1 MTAKLTTVSDYEA
14 AIAALDDDE
23 RDALKLDEEMHWLLA
38 GGIFCD
44 VFQRRGLGPYCK
56 SLADGD
62 PTAAP
67 LPSHAANGNAKSNF
81 LTALE
86 AAEGRSRRGLVAVC
100 RLWGRFWYFGCP
112 S

>member
-44 VFQRRGLGPYCK
+44 VFQRRGLVSESK
-56 SLADGD
+56 IVR
-62 PTAAP
+62 
-67 LPSHAANGNAKSNF
+67 
-81 LTALE
+81 ALFP
-86 AAEGRSRRGLVAVC
+86 RRPAGERALKDMPIC
-100 RLWGRFWYFGCP
+100 NEMG
-112 S
+112 